1 MKKIKKLPRILKINR
16 IKGITIS
23 VVFNNGESRVLD
35 FDKVLNDLFPNQPFV
50 EMLRN
55 EAEFAKVRN
64 ENGTLSWNNIDS
76 YITSKDGGKIRV
88 PFEIG
93 ADTLYQMSLPEK
105 SDISS
110 RIGKLIRE
118 ARKKVGM
125 TQQELAQKSGTTRN
139 YISRI
144 ENDRSGI
151 ELDTLRKIIELGLEK
166 RMEIVIR

>member
-1 MKKIKKLPRILKINR
+1 
-16 IKGITIS
+16 
-23 VVFNNGESRVLD
+23 
-35 FDKVLNDLFPNQPFV
+35 
-50 EMLRN
+50 MLRN